1 MDSASHSRLVSLIWS
16 IADDVLRDLF
26 KRGKYPDVILPMCVL
41 RRLDAVLEPT
51 RQAVRDQHAFLTAN
65 GFAPENQ
72 GGPLRTAARQAFY
85 NTSRFRLSDLTT
97 TNQSQQLEAD
107 FKAYLDGFSPNII
120 EIIDK
125 FKFRNQLDTLSRV
138 DALAQLVA
146 RFTTPDVDLSPQT
159 VDNHAM
165 GTIFEE
171 LVRRFNEENNEEA
184 GEHWTP
190 RDAVRLMAELTFRPV
205 AASIMSGTYT
215 IYDGACGTGGMLT
228 VADETLAAI
237 AAGRG
242 QQVST
247 RLFGQEINPETYAVC
262 TADMILKGSGE
273 DAANIRDQS
282 TLADDGF
289 RAQRFDFMLSNPPY
303 GKSWKRDLEQM
314 GGKDGMTDHR
324 FKVVHRGEELSFV
337 TRSSDGQLLFLA
349 NLVAK
354 MRTDT
359 PTGSRVAEVHNGS
372 SLFTG
377 DAGSGESNIR
387 RYVIENDWLEAIIAL
402 PTNLFYNTGIATYVW
417 VLASKKAQERKGKV
431 QLIDATAWSKPLRKN
446 LGSKNCELGTD
457 DIERVTAAFLTMEES
472 AQSKV
477 FPNEAFGYWKVVVD
491 RPLRLRGRLSAEAIT
506 ALRTDSGDAELREPL
521 LAFFG
526 DALANDFGRVQ
537 PRLVKWLD
545 DWSPDD
551 ASTSDDDDG
560 PARGVPASRRKKL
573 LDPRTW
579 ERDHRLVRA
588 ATALRAKVGDTE
600 FVDHAAFKRA
610 LELASVNVRPI
621 PSAADIKAILEEA
634 TWRDETCAPVIAKD
648 LGARGVADPLHGRFS
663 ATVNGKRTVV
673 EYAHDA
679 ELRDTEQVPLLE
691 EGGIAGF
698 LAREVLPYAPDAWF
712 NPASVKVGY
721 EISFNRHFYA
731 PPVMRTLEEIGRDIA
746 DAEREASAQLASL
759 LQGVTR

>member
-1 MDSASHSRLVSLIWS
+1 
-16 IADDVLRDLF
+16 
-26 KRGKYPDVILPMCVL
+26 
-41 RRLDAVLEPT
+41 
-51 RQAVRDQHAFLTAN
+51 
-65 GFAPENQ
+65 
-72 GGPLRTAARQAFY
+72 
-85 NTSRFRLSDLTT
+85 
-97 TNQSQQLEAD
+97 
-107 FKAYLDGFSPNII
+107 
-120 EIIDK
+120 

-146 RFTTPDVDLSPQT
+146 RFTAPDVDLSPQT

-417 VLASKKAQERKGKV
+417 VLASKKAPERKGKV

-457 DIERVTAAFLTMEES
+457 DIERVMAAFLTMEES
-472 AQSKV
+472 KQSKV
-477 FPNEAFGYWKVVVD
+477 FPNEAFGY
-491 RPLRLRGRLSAEAIT
+491 
-506 ALRTDSGDAELREPL
+506 
-521 LAFFG
+521 
-526 DALANDFGRVQ
+526 
-537 PRLVKWLD
+537 
-545 DWSPDD
+545 
-551 ASTSDDDDG
+551 
-560 PARGVPASRRKKL
+560 
-573 LDPRTW
+573 
-579 ERDHRLVRA
+579 
-588 ATALRAKVGDTE
+588 
-600 FVDHAAFKRA
+600 
-610 LELASVNVRPI
+610 
-621 PSAADIKAILEEA
+621 
-634 TWRDETCAPVIAKD
+634 
-648 LGARGVADPLHGRFS
+648 
-663 ATVNGKRTVV
+663 
-673 EYAHDA
+673 
-679 ELRDTEQVPLLE
+679 
-691 EGGIAGF
+691 
-698 LAREVLPYAPDAWF
+698 
-712 NPASVKVGY
+712 
-721 EISFNRHFYA
+721 
-731 PPVMRTLEEIGRDIA
+731 
-746 DAEREASAQLASL
+746 
-759 LQGVTR
+759 